1 MAVRFFKNSARKAA
15 GSKICPDFSDS
26 VSLEHKTNYYQEL
39 MEKILELKNH
49 FSRSLIEDKIF
60 DLVRDL
66 CSRQQY
72 GRNFQILS
80 KNYQAFSPFD
90 CKKSDLRCASNKLSI
105 K

>member
-1 MAVRFFKNSARKAA
+1 
-15 GSKICPDFSDS
+15 
-26 VSLEHKTNYYQEL
+26 

-72 GRNFQILS
+72 GQKFKILS
-80 KNYQAFSPFD
+80 KNYEAFSPFD
-90 CKKSDLRCASNKLSI
+90 C
-105 K
+105 